1 MQSGRCHQL
10 QPPNQYMKKCYLEHD
25 WQQFTVTFSV
35 SWPID
40 YPLSNVQFIDK
51 EDSKEIMMTKQKSV
65 MWMQSKYGDN
75 STPYEITI
83 KMPNTEGG
91 VNGVW

>member
-1 MQSGRCHQL
+1 
-10 QPPNQYMKKCYLEHD
+10 
-25 WQQFTVTFSV
+25 
-35 SWPID
+35 
-40 YPLSNVQFIDK
+40 LSNVQFLDK

-65 MWMQSKYGDN
+65 MWMESKYGDN
-75 STPYEITI
+75 STPYEVTI